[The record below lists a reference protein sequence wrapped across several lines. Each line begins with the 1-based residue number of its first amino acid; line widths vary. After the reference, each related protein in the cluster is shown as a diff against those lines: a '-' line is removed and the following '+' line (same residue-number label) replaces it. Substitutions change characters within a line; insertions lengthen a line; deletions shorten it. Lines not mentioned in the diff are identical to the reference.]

1 MPAIERKRLL
11 FAIRRRLVSKL
22 TLLVMAVMTLITLWI
37 VFDDPVKDCG
47 CFGDAIVL
55 SNMETFIKN
64 IILLGLEGG
73 GMPPE
78 QAQAMF
84 DRYVDGQPL
93 YQKDNPSSPARVAAQ
108 VMEAAWFGVAEVLEQ
123 PSGKDEAGDPQPA
136 DPTEQ

>member
-1 MPAIERKRLL
+1 MSQLQAQVVIN
-11 FAIRRRLVSKL
+11 
-22 TLLVMAVMTLITLWI
+22 
-37 VFDDPVKDCG
+37 
-47 CFGDAIVL
+47 FGDQNYVFALRSREIENLEKATGATVADIAYRVIGMRP
-55 SNMETFIKN
+55 SFSDIKN

-84 DRYVDGQPL
+84 DRYVDGKPL
-93 YQKDNPSSPARVAAQ
+93 YQKDNPSSPAMVAAQ